1 MVLRGC
7 FFMLILILNAAC
19 SKDVAATQDEEVD
32 TEVLDDGSNNIPDG
46 VNITRIKDTLIYQ
59 DNVSNHTLSDYEI
72 SGNKIISKTKTVFS
86 VLFGQQSTPVITN
99 YNYLYNNGNLISTDG
114 DLHNEMHYDSMGRL
128 EWADVD
134 TLNVNRHY
142 HYLYPADNVVHCEM
156 LDASYSSL
164 NENVIMNI
172 FMTFSSY
179 GNLITVETD
188 SANFPKVNFVLRN
201 GNVSKIKRFYTPPEV
216 HEITYTTAIDT
227 RNIIKVNT
235 YGRKNYLLINAFNV
249 ATGDIRYLLTR
260 NYKDTDPGP
269 QHVDFQVNESNFINR
284 LKASFLVNGSTH
296 IYSTLDY
303 TLE

>member
-7 FFMLILILNAAC
+7 FFILILFLNASC
-19 SKDVAATQDEEVD
+19 SKDEAATQDEEVD

-46 VNITRIKDTLIYQ
+46 VNITRVKDTLIYY
-59 DNVSNHTLSDYEI
+59 DNISNYTFSDYFI

-99 YNYLYNNGNLISTDG
+99 YNYVYNNGNLISSDG
-114 DLHNEMHYDSMGRL
+114 DIYNETHYDSMGRL

-134 TLNVNRHY
+134 TLNFNRHY
-142 HYLYPADNVVHCEM
+142 HYLYPANNVVHCEM
-156 LDASYSSL
+156 LDASYGSASA
-164 NENVIMNI
+164 NVVMNI
-172 FMTFSSY
+172 YMTFSSY

-201 GNVSKIKRFYTPPEV
+201 GNVTKIKYFYTPPEV

-235 YGRKNYLLINAFNV
+235 YGRKNYLLINAFSV

-269 QHVDFQVNESNFINR
+269 QHVDFQVNEANFIKR
-284 LKASFLVNGSTH
+284 MKASFLVNGSTH